1 MQIFSRSAN
10 KLPLVLGVGGL
21 LGLASAVTAVW
32 YYFSPSFTQVGYSPT
47 QPVAYSHRLHA
58 RELGIDCR
66 YCHSN
71 VERSSMAMVPATQTC
86 VNCHQLVKMD
96 SPKLAMI
103 RESWESGKRME
114 WVRVHK
120 LADYAYFDHSV
131 HVNVGVGCSTCHG
144 RVDEADQVRQ
154 SETLSMGWCLE
165 CHRDVRA
172 NQGASRFIRP
182 VSQMTNMDWKP
193 IPNHPV
199 DLPRRLDPPENCTAC
214 HR

>member
-10 KLPLVLGVGGL
+10 RLPFVLGAGGL
-21 LGLASAVTAVW
+21 LGLTAVALTSW
-32 YYFSPSFTQVGYSPT
+32 YYLSPSFTQVGYSPK
-47 QPVAYSHRLHA
+47 QPVAYSHRLHV
-58 RELGIDCR
+58 RDLGIDCR

-71 VERSSMAMVPATQTC
+71 VERSSVAMVPPTQTC

-96 SPKLAMI
+96 SPKLAAI
-103 RESWESGKRME
+103 RDSWETGKRME

-131 HVNVGVGCSTCHG
+131 HVSAGVGCATCHG
-144 RVDEADQVRQ
+144 RVDEMDQVQQR
-154 SETLSMGWCLE
+154 ETLSMGWCLE

-172 NQGASRFIRP
+172 NQGESRFIRP
-182 VSQMTNMDWKP
+182 VSEITNMEWKHDP
-193 IPNHPV
+193 DRPV
-199 DLPRRLDPPENCTAC
+199 DVTHPLNPPENCTAC